1 MQSPVPQP
9 YIVKVIEEPK
19 QELNFGDVIIGAIGV
34 TGALVLLA
42 LVLGVVLAFLMI
54 RWHRRHPPEHSHLP
68 SVTPA
73 VTDSD
78 VRRSSPT
85 P

>member
-1 MQSPVPQP
+1 MQPPPQP

-19 QELNFGDVIIGAIGV
+19 KETTYGDVLVAAFGV
-34 TGALVLLA
+34 TGVLVLIA
-42 LVLGVVLAFLMI
+42 LVLGGALSLLLI
-54 RWHRRHPPEHSHLP
+54 RWHRRHPPELGHLP

-73 VTDSD
+73 VPDPD
-78 VRRSSPT
+78 GRRSSPT